1 MDVET
6 SKKQT
11 LMGKVSFVQWVM
23 QSDVA
28 VAQSDTNL
36 AVWYNI
42 DLTEHVTLLP
52 VRGEVIDVIRD
63 EVRIFAV
70 IYTLRSF
77 FFLKY
82 VIFTHISLNLFLLL
96 LLHFRNEDFHSHS
109 LNFKNILVH
118 VSLIS
123 THIQMHLPA

>member
-77 FFLKY
+77 FFEICY
-82 VIFTHISLNLFLLL
+82 FYS
-96 LLHFRNEDFHSHS
+96 
-109 LNFKNILVH
+109 
-118 VSLIS
+118 
-123 THIQMHLPA
+123 

>member
-11 LMGKVSFVQWVM
+11 MMGKVSFVQWVM

-63 EVRIFAV
+63 EVRLLFLTLLPFLCTILL
-70 IYTLRSF
+70 IYSCCYCNLITILTKISPLPPLHSMILDSAKWKHNQELRS
-77 FFLKY
+77 L
-82 VIFTHISLNLFLLL
+82 
-96 LLHFRNEDFHSHS
+96 
-109 LNFKNILVH
+109 
-118 VSLIS
+118 
-123 THIQMHLPA
+123 